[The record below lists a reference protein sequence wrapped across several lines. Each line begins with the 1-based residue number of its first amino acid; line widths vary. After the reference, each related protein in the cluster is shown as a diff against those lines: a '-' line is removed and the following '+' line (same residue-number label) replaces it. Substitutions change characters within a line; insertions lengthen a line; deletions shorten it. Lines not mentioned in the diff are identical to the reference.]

1 MADQPLT
8 VFAPTNEAFA
18 AIEATLATLTPEQ
31 VRDVLL
37 FHVLDPAT
45 FPTPVLAGEL
55 PAGTTPLDTL
65 LGEDAVLV
73 TTTTPP
79 TIDGARIVRTDVTV
93 LNGVIHVID
102 AVMIPPSFE

>member
-1 MADQPLT
+1 M
-8 VFAPTNEAFA
+8 
-18 AIEATLATLTPEQ
+18 
-31 VRDVLL
+31 
-37 FHVLDPAT
+37 
-45 FPTPVLAGEL
+45 
-55 PAGTTPLDTL
+55 L

-79 TIDGARIVRTDVTV
+79 TIEGARIVRTDVTV